1 MGDFKNLTMANN
13 WCTIESDPGVFT
25 ELMRGIGVKGV
36 QVEEVFCLD
45 DDLKAMGPVY
55 GLIFLFKWKA
65 TSEAEQRPIA
75 SDDGIFFANQ
85 VINNA
90 CATQA
95 LLQILL
101 NSADVELGEE
111 LSNFKEFTSCLPSD
125 MKGLAMSNSELIRNV
140 HNSFARPEPF
150 VSEEE
155 KQATSSDD
163 VFHFISYVHAQGKLY
178 ELDGLQKGPIVLA
191 ECPADQWL
199 DQVGPE
205 IQKRIQQYAQSEIRF
220 NLMAVV
226 QDRVQALTAQA
237 AAADAAQKPELE
249 QQLAAEQA
257 KHARWK
263 TENIRRRHNYVPFV
277 LEFLSILAQKKQLSG
292 LVDTA
297 KAKRAKTE

>member
-1 MGDFKNLTMANN
+1 MSSQ

>member
-1 MGDFKNLTMANN
+1 MANN

-111 LSNFKEFTSCLPSD
+111 LTNFKEFTACLPSD
-125 MKGLAMSNSELIRNV
+125 MKGLAMSNSELIRKV

-163 VFHFISYVHAQGKLY
+163 VFHFISYVHSQGKLY

-191 ECPADQWL
+191 ECGADQWL
-199 DQVGPE
+199 DQVRPE
-205 IQKRIQQYAQSEIRF
+205 IQKRIQQYSESEIRF

-226 QDRVQALTAQA
+226 QDRVQGLTDKL
-237 AAADAAQKPELE
+237 AAADAAQKPDLE

-257 KHARWK
+257 KHERWK

-277 LEFLSILAQKKQLSG
+277 LEFLSILAQKNQLAG
-292 LVDTA
+292 LVDSA